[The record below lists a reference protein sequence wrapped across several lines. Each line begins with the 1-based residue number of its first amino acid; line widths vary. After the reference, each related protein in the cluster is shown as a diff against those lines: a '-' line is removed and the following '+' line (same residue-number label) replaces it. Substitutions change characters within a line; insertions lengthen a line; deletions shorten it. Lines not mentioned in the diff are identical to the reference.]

1 MKQVALSGMPGFW
14 YIRPVFKEDLNMPS
28 IATPIAFPQTPSLPL
43 MTAVEFAQKHAG
55 DCVELVKGQVKE
67 LPMASPKHG
76 KICVRTSRVMDE
88 YAESNDAGHV
98 MSNDSYVQT
107 GSNPDTTRGAD
118 VSFYSY
124 ERLPKG
130 KVPEGI
136 LPVVPDVIVEVRS
149 PSERWTVLFAKVVE
163 YLQAGVRA
171 VIVLDEPTGTASV
184 YRPDELQQIFHNG
197 DSLAVPDVLPGFSV
211 PVKRLFE

>member
-1 MKQVALSGMPGFW
+1 MSATAF
-14 YIRPVFKEDLNMPS
+14 PS
-28 IATPIAFPQTPSLPL
+28 ATPPLAPLPL
-43 MTAVEFAQKHAG
+43 MTAAEFAQKHGGAG
-55 DCVELVKGQVKE
+55 VELVRGQIKE
-67 LPMASPKHG
+67 LPMGTPKHG
-76 KICVRTSRVMDE
+76 KICVRTSRLMDE
-88 YAESNDAGHV
+88 YAEKHDAGHV

-107 GSNPDTTRGAD
+107 KSNPDTTRGAD

-136 LPVVPDVIVEVRS
+136 LPISPDLIVEVRS
-149 PSERWTVLFAKVVE
+149 PSERWTELFAKVVE
-163 YLQAGVRA
+163 YLQAGVRV

-197 DSLAVPDVLPGFSV
+197 DSLVVPDVLPGFAV
-211 PVKRLFE
+211 PVQRFFE